1 MRGRESGVS
10 GFNGGG
16 FALEMK
22 TFRRSPVVEISL
34 MPYTYYVDDWG
45 LRETSHLSRRLR
57 KGRAKGAEW
66 IPVAVRNPSLY
77 DSFRIVIPTY
87 GASM

>member
-45 LRETSHLSRRLR
+45 LRETSHLCRRLR
-57 KGRAKGAEW
+57 KR
-66 IPVAVRNPSLY
+66 
-77 DSFRIVIPTY
+77 
-87 GASM
+87 

>member
-1 MRGRESGVS
+1 MGEKA
-10 GFNGGG
+10 GGAG
-16 FALEMK
+16 SMGDFALGMK

-45 LRETSHLSRRLR
+45 LRETSHLSRPLE
-57 KGRAKGAEW
+57 KGRAKGAGW

-77 DSFRIVIPTY
+77 DLFRIVIPTY

>member
-1 MRGRESGVS
+1 MRGRESGGAGS
-10 GFNGGG
+10 TGG

-57 KGRAKGAEW
+57 KGRAKGAGW
-66 IPVAVRNPSLY
+66 LPVAVRNPSLY
-77 DSFRIVIPTY
+77 DLFRIVIPTY

>member
-1 MRGRESGVS
+1 MGEKAGGAGST
-10 GFNGGG
+10 GG

-45 LRETSHLSRRLR
+45 LRETSHLSRCLR
-57 KGRAKGAEW
+57 KGRAKGAGW
-66 IPVAVRNPSLY
+66 LPVAVRNPSLY